1 LALNQ
6 ESNLAKTIF
15 DATSRQQ
22 LLDRLARL
30 RPDSARRW
38 GRMTPNEMMCHLEDS
53 MRVATGESQARARES
68 FLSNPLMRR
77 LVIYHMPWPKG
88 KAQTVPEMLATRP
101 SEFEAD
107 RKRLS
112 DWVRKA
118 GERGP
123 NAAWAPHPAF
133 GKMSGRDYGVLI
145 YRHVD
150 YHLRQFGV

>member
-1 LALNQ
+1 MAR
-6 ESNLAKTIF
+6 TIF
-15 DATSRQQ
+15 DPTSRNQ
-22 LLDRLARL
+22 LLDRLTHL

-53 MRVATGESQARARES
+53 MRVATGESTARPRKS
-68 FLSNPLMRR
+68 MMSNPLLRT
-77 LVIYHMPWPKG
+77 LIVHYIPWPKG

-107 RKRLS
+107 RQRLS
-112 DWVRKA
+112 EWLRKA

-123 NAAWAPHPAF
+123 NAAWAVHPAF

>member
-1 LALNQ
+1 MAR
-6 ESNLAKTIF
+6 TIF

-22 LLDRLARL
+22 LLDRVARL

-53 MRVATGESQARARES
+53 VRVATGEAPAKSRPS
-68 FLSNPLMRR
+68 FMSNPVLRT
-77 LVIYHMPWPKG
+77 LIIHYVPWPKG
-88 KAQTVPEMLATRP
+88 RAKTVPEMQATQP

-107 RKRLS
+107 RQRLQAWLS
-112 DWVRKA
+112 KA
-118 GERGP
+118 GERG
-123 NAAWAPHPAF
+123 AAARWATHPAF